1 MGRHP
6 SVRGQPPCR
15 NGQRPASGDHADAD
29 QEPQTACNTA
39 HVTLASGATDA
50 GRMRRH
56 ATMPPARPPRRPAI
70 EVGGF
75 NSGILARMGGTFGRA
90 CPWPPGR
97 RIGAALSCG
106 SWDPEASREARG
118 CPCPSPDTPCGHP
131 ALRSLDADF
140 TPPSLAPLVDN
151 AGSRARATPRSIIP
165 RIESGRASSR
175 PAAVPRRRAR
185 FTQNPDQAVLAVAPP
200 RTGRS
205 SPEKACCSQSTIGE
219 AM

>member
-6 SVRGQPPCR
+6 SVRSQPPCR

-39 HVTLASGATDA
+39 HVTLASRATDA

-56 ATMPPARPPRRPAI
+56 ATMPPERPPRRPAI

-90 CPWPPGR
+90 CPWPPGG
-97 RIGAALSCG
+97 RIGAALSC
-106 SWDPEASREARG
+106 
-118 CPCPSPDTPCGHP
+118 
-131 ALRSLDADF
+131 
-140 TPPSLAPLVDN
+140 
-151 AGSRARATPRSIIP
+151 
-165 RIESGRASSR
+165 
-175 PAAVPRRRAR
+175 
-185 FTQNPDQAVLAVAPP
+185 NPDQAVLAVAPP